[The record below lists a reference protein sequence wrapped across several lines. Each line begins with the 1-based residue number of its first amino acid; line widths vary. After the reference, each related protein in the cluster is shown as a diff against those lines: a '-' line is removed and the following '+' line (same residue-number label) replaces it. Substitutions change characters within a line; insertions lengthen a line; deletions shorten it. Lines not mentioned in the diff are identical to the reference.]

1 MARTSTRALWKAKL
15 EGKSTGPS
23 AGTGSLLS
31 AGRSFSGTLIGIDP
45 SLRGTGLAILEFK
58 RNQVPLLLH
67 SETIRNHRDVPVE
80 YCLSTIFKRL
90 CALIEQYQLKVA
102 SLEETIYVQ
111 NYQTAMVLGAAR
123 GAILTALS
131 LHHLEIHQYA
141 PLRIKQAV
149 VGIGRASK
157 EQMAKTVRG
166 ILQHGA
172 QLDSD
177 EADAAGAALCHA
189 FTYRLPER

>member
-1 MARTSTRALWKAKL
+1 MAKASSRALWKAKL
-15 EGKSTGPS
+15 EGKQTGTRTVLP
-23 AGTGSLLS
+23 GEITV
-31 AGRSFSGTLIGIDP
+31 GRSFRGTLLGIDP

-58 RNQVPLLLH
+58 PGDVPVLLH
-67 SETIRNHRDVPVE
+67 SETIRNARDVPVE
-80 YCLSTIFKRL
+80 YCLSAIFKRL
-90 CALIEQYQLKVA
+90 CQLIEQYKLKTA

-131 LHHLEIHQYA
+131 LHHLSIYQYA

-149 VGIGRASK
+149 VGVGRASK
-157 EQMAKTVRG
+157 EQMARTVRG
-166 ILQHGA
+166 ILRHGA
-172 QLDSD
+172 QLAPD

-189 FTYRLPER
+189 FTWKEET